1 MGSLTEVFA
10 SDGKTRL
17 GFIQSDDLVRP
28 VPSTDFPDVLK
39 QATVAIEDERFY
51 KHKGVDYEGI
61 IRAAVK
67 NATAKGKT
75 VQGGST
81 LTMQLV
87 RLLYTQDDTRE
98 GLAGYERKIKEA
110 KLARDLE
117 AQVLQEVGR
126 RQVPELGALRHGR
139 RPVRD
144 RRRRRGPA
152 VLQQAGPRTSRCA
165 RRRCSPACRR
175 RRRQYSPV
183 LNPQGTKARRNE
195 VLGKMAELGYITR
208 ERAEREKRKD
218 LGLNMK
224 DYFQKARERYVLDY
238 VQSELIKEYG
248 AETVKRGGFK
258 VYTTIDL
265 KKQQEARA
273 AIADRMGNVGP
284 SSAIVSIRPSN
295 GDIVAMASSQEYGKS
310 KFNLAAQGHRQ
321 PGSSFKIMT
330 LLTALRLGVD
340 PNSTTYSSKGTMT
353 LDDPPCGSPASPWEV
368 KTYSGSG
375 GGTMNLVRGTLASDN
390 IVYAQLASDL
400 GPDKVK
406 ETARMMGIKSKLN
419 GFCAETLGGLE
430 DGVSPLEMSSAYATI
445 ANGGY
450 RNRPRAIKKIVARGQ
465 DAQAPQALARAPRE
479 GLRGRRDLRGDE
491 DPRAEHPGR
500 HGHARRDRLPGRRQ
514 DRHHRQEHR
523 RLVRRLHAAAVDR
536 GLGRLPG
543 RRAPVDERHVP
554 RRAQHRRRHLPGR
567 HLGHLHE
574 AGRRLLLRR
583 LQAPDRAVPQP
594 AVPGPLR
601 RARAARTTR
610 RSPATSRTTRDPR
623 ARHRDRTRERHAR
636 QRRATPTAAATTT
649 RPTTAATATTARPS
663 TRTSTKP
670 RRRARPRPE
679 PRTAAR
685 KRPRRVAALSLSCS
699 GLVQLAPSEPPA
711 GGESVREGS
720 AAAAVLAHA
729 GSRGV
734 AVRWLPVS

>member
-1 MGSLTEVFA
+1 M
-10 SDGKTRL
+10 
-17 GFIQSDDLVRP
+17 
-28 VPSTDFPDVLK
+28 
-39 QATVAIEDERFY
+39 
-51 KHKGVDYEGI
+51 DYEGI

-117 AQVLQEVGR
+117 AKYSKKWVVGKYLNSVPYGTVGGQSAIGAGAAAR
-126 RQVPELGALRHGR
+126 LYFNKPVKDLSLRQAAMLAGMP
-139 RPVRD
+139 
-144 RRRRRGPA
+144 
-152 VLQQAGPRTSRCA
+152 QAPS
-165 RRRCSPACRR
+165 
-175 RRRQYSPV
+175 QYSPV

-265 KKQQEARA
+265 KKQQQARA
-273 AIADRMGNVGP
+273 AIEERMGNVGP

-330 LLTALRLGVD
+330 LLTALRLGVN

-353 LDDPPCGSPASPWEV
+353 LDDPPCGSPASPWQV

-375 GGTMNLVRGTLASDN
+375 GGSMNLVRGTLASDN

-400 GPDKVK
+400 GPDQVK

-419 GFCAETLGGLE
+419 GFCARRWEASRTASRRL
-430 DGVSPLEMSSAYATI
+430 
-445 ANGGY
+445 
-450 RNRPRAIKKIVARGQ
+450 RC
-465 DAQAPQALARAPRE
+465 RAPT
-479 GLRGRRDLRGDE
+479 
-491 DPRAEHPGR
+491 P
-500 HGHARRDRLPGRRQ
+500 
-514 DRHHRQEHR
+514 
-523 RLVRRLHAAAVDR
+523 
-536 GLGRLPG
+536 
-543 RRAPVDERHVP
+543 
-554 RRAQHRRRHLPGR
+554 
-567 HLGHLHE
+567 
-574 AGRRLLLRR
+574 
-583 LQAPDRAVPQP
+583 
-594 AVPGPLR
+594 
-601 RARAARTTR
+601 
-610 RSPATSRTTRDPR
+610 RSP
-623 ARHRDRTRERHAR
+623 
-636 QRRATPTAAATTT
+636 
-649 RPTTAATATTARPS
+649 TAATATGRARSRRSSATARRSSSPS
-663 TRTSTKP
+663 
-670 RRRARPRPE
+670 AGAC
-679 PRTAAR
+679 TA
-685 KRPRRVAALSLSCS
+685 
-699 GLVQLAPSEPPA
+699 
-711 GGESVREGS
+711 
-720 AAAAVLAHA
+720 
-729 GSRGV
+729 
-734 AVRWLPVS
+734 